1 MQDKPLDFTLNK
13 KYIVNTAMDANEKT
27 QEVQTETIEQPQKK
41 GGFPIKTLLLIII
54 LALVTVGL
62 VILAVMPKQPKE
74 ELQPQTQITPNP
86 IQTIL
91 TISSVPVPQATASAY
106 ATDVIINT
114 GQSNVISV
122 QLELSYD
129 PDTLTNVD
137 INPGSFF
144 INPKVE
150 LKNVDEANGRITFA
164 LSSSDNQGA
173 LGQGILAKIS
183 FKTLKKN
190 VSTTIDFLPKTKVSA
205 EGISESVLRSTVGA
219 LFNLGIVPT
228 LIVSPTAT
236 PSGN

>member
-1 MQDKPLDFTLNK
+1 MFT
-13 KYIVNTAMDANEKT
+13 TAMDANEKN
-27 QEVQTETIEQPQKK
+27 QEIQTETIDEPQKK
-41 GGFPIKTLLLIII
+41 GGFSIKTLLLIIT

-62 VILAVMPKQPKE
+62 VILAVMPKQPKNE
-74 ELQPQTQITPNP
+74 PTPQTQITPNP

-91 TISSVPVPQATASAY
+91 TISSVPVPQATPSAY
-106 ATDVIINT
+106 TTDVIINT

-129 PDTLTNVD
+129 PTVLTKVD
-137 INPGSFF
+137 ITPGSFF

-150 LKNVDEANGRITFA
+150 LKNIDEANGRITFA
-164 LSSSDNQGA
+164 LSSSDNQGV

-190 VSTTIDFLPKTKVSA
+190 GSTAIDFLPKTKVSA
-205 EGISESVLRSTVGA
+205 EGISESVLRSSVGA
-219 LFNLGIVPT
+219 LFNLGIIPT

-236 PSGN
+236 PSAN